1 MTVYGRCKV
10 NIVLDQVKL
19 HNEVVIADL
28 NDEVLL
34 GMDILKGMDG
44 KPADIILSQNKIIL
58 NGQEI
63 NCQHYP
69 QVCNR
74 RVRAA
79 ENYQIQGHTEQII
92 DAFVERYE
100 SDDSLLNSD
109 FIVEP
114 SQNFKENLPLVMAP
128 CLVDIN
134 YAPTVKV
141 RIMNPFPTNASI
153 KAETVIST
161 AEILTNPP
169 QNFQACENENEEGN
183 SSSARRLQFSHPH
196 DNLLGNVN
204 TVKAQN
210 SAPTEVKTT
219 KSQFSHLS
227 PEKQEDVPPHL
238 QKLFEESSEGR
249 SRPFLYHVFPRLCMF
264 CALLGQYIR

>member
-1 MTVYGRCKV
+1 MHAGGQAMTVYGRCKV
-10 NIVLDQVKL
+10 NIVLDQVNL
-19 HNEVVIADL
+19 YNEAVTADL

-34 GMDILKGMDG
+34 GMDILKGMGG

-63 NCQHYP
+63 NCRHYP
-69 QVCNR
+69 QICNR

-79 ENYQIQGHTEQII
+79 ENYQIQGHTQQII
-92 DAFVERYE
+92 DAFVEWYE
-100 SDDSLLNSD
+100 SDDGLLNSD

-141 RIMNPFPTNASI
+141 RIMNHFPTNASI
-153 KAETVIST
+153 KAETIIGT

-169 QNFQACENENEEGN
+169 QIFQACENEHEEGN
-183 SSSARRLQFSHPH
+183 SSCARRLQFSHPH
-196 DNLLGNVN
+196 NLLCNVN

-210 SAPTEVKTT
+210 SAPTEVTTT
-219 KSQFSHLS
+219 KSLFSHFP

-238 QKLFEESSEGR
+238 QKRFEESSEGR
-249 SRPFLYHVFPRLCMF
+249 SQRETTVIKK
-264 CALLGQYIR
+264 LLSEY

>member
-1 MTVYGRCKV
+1 MFLGQLTGSRSTLWWTQAPKKNVVSKKVFDKIYQDDQPKLVKRGKLMHAGVSQAMTVYGRCKV

-34 GMDILKGMDG
+34 GMDIPKGMDG

-63 NCQHYP
+63 NCQSYP
-69 QVCNR
+69 QICNR
-74 RVRAA
+74 GVRAA

-92 DAFVERYE
+92 DTFVERYE
-100 SDDSLLNSD
+100 CDDGLLNSD

-134 YAPTVKV
+134 YAPPVKV
-141 RIMNPFPTNASI
+141 IIMNPFPTNASI
-153 KAETVIST
+153 KAETIIGT
-161 AEILTNPP
+161 AEILINPP

-183 SSSARRLQFSHPH
+183 SSSARRLQFSHPSS
-196 DNLLGNVN
+196 G
-204 TVKAQN
+204 
-210 SAPTEVKTT
+210 
-219 KSQFSHLS
+219 QFTRQC
-227 PEKQEDVPPHL
+227 KY
-238 QKLFEESSEGR
+238 SEGQKFR
-249 SRPFLYHVFPRLCMF
+249 SH
-264 CALLGQYIR
+264 